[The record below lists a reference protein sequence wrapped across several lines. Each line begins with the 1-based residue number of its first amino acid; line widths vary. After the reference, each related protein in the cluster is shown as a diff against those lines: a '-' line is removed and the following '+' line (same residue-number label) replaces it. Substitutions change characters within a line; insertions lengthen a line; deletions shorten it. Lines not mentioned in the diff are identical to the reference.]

1 LEKILVI
8 EDNEDNLAVVES
20 YLEDDYHIISSDNGE
35 DGIELAKKEKPGVI
49 LLDISLPNMDGVEV
63 LKYLKKDEKCKDIPV
78 IALTA
83 HAMAGD
89 QQRFLQAGFDEYVSK
104 PIVDDE
110 ELIQKIE
117 TLLRLKNGF

>member
-1 LEKILVI
+1 MEKILVI

-20 YLEDDYHIISSDNGE
+20 YLEDDYYIISSDNGE
-35 DGIELAKKEKPGVI
+35 SGIEMAKKEKPGAI

-63 LKYLKKDEKCKDIPV
+63 LRYLKESEKCKDIPV

-89 QQRFLQAGFDEYVSK
+89 QQRFLQVGFDEYISK

-117 TLLRLKNGF
+117 SLLRLRK